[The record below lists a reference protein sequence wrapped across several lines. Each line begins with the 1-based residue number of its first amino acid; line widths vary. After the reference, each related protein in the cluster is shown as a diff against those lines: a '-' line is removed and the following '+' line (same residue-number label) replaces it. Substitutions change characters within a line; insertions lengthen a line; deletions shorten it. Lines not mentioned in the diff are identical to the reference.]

1 MLSIA
6 PISNVKYLTDA
17 VAVRRKSARRK
28 VGTAYYADSLE
39 ERAGIW
45 WSPSNWMATDGE
57 TVEASHVKRMA
68 EGRDPVTGEKI
79 VVGKGERKR
88 AGFDL
93 TFSAPKSFSEV
104 WAVSDSHGRA
114 MLDTMLE
121 QAVRETLAEIHNKG
135 LIEARRGKGGK
146 IREPVAFIA
155 ALYGHDLS
163 RAGDPQRHVHT
174 FIPMFG
180 LRADGSIG
188 AVNNELVMDAKMV
201 LGAAFRLRLAEKMEA
216 AGIPVV
222 ADEKHGFRIS
232 GQNDLLL
239 KTWSK
244 RTATI
249 ETAKKPGETYKNS
262 RVTMRQTRGKKSD
275 LPSRGEL
282 EARWKVEAEQH
293 GWTPGDQWSRLD
305 RPPIARSP
313 ADEAKAARQ
322 IVYEAIN
329 QVSEKQSLFQ
339 KKEVEALALTKA
351 VGRTNISAIRAE
363 IEAMAG
369 MASVIDTGKGGLLTT
384 RDIVMQEREIVA
396 IARSRQHDQSA
407 GFSAMATSAA
417 LADRRFSDEQK
428 TAIQH
433 ALSGAGVAVVE
444 GGPGV
449 GKTTAARAIAAACRA
464 DRRRLILAAP
474 SWTAT
479 ETLKNELR
487 HEGPAFALDKLL
499 HDIKSGRSQLQRGDV
514 VLIDEAGMTSTKQIL
529 ALMRHAAAAGAT
541 VRLQGDT
548 AQIAAVSRGDP
559 LSLISS
565 AIGGVEIRHIR
576 RQKIEWQR
584 QASMDAQAGEVAKA
598 LAAYTGHGDVAVTDD
613 AEAALETAAT
623 AFRQAAG
630 DAVAIASTNARV
642 ADLNHRLRR
651 EAAEMGILHG
661 PEIVIRAIPR
671 GGDKAV
677 DVPLRAGD
685 RLILGG
691 EVRLGEMT
699 LRNASRISVRG
710 VMPRNGCVILDI
722 DGRQILVKAGDL
734 EKAGAGGRPLI
745 AQHAYAVTAH
755 ASQGA
760 TWKSTIWLPSHED
773 RRSALVAMT
782 RHTDSLS
789 IIIDK
794 SAVPRPTEASLSVGQ
809 AAMADPDEA
818 PDERE
823 NAEIIEAIGR
833 SMQRDT
839 RPRNALDVVGMP
851 KMGQMVPRRLPEAAA
866 SHAAV
871 RLLPLKRPEA
881 QEVVARLKAMLREPM
896 PGAAAAQKQEA
907 VAADVTP
914 FPAAIRAP
922 VVALPPQP
930 AAPQRR
936 VVDQD
941 QEVVDSLKAML
952 FAPPAPAATMAG
964 PIRTPIRDYSSDAE
978 EYAPG
983 R

>member
-1 MLSIA
+1 
-6 PISNVKYLTDA
+6 
-17 VAVRRKSARRK
+17 
-28 VGTAYYADSLE
+28 
-39 ERAGIW
+39 
-45 WSPSNWMATDGE
+45 
-57 TVEASHVKRMA
+57 
-68 EGRDPVTGEKI
+68 
-79 VVGKGERKR
+79 
-88 AGFDL
+88 
-93 TFSAPKSFSEV
+93 
-104 WAVSDSHGRA
+104 
-114 MLDTMLE
+114 MLDGMLE
-121 QAVRETLAEIHNKG
+121 QAVRETLAEIHDRG

-146 IREPVAFIA
+146 IREPVSAFIA

-163 RAGDPQRHVHT
+163 RAGDPQRHIHCFV
-174 FIPMFG
+174 PMFG
-180 LRADGSIG
+180 LRQDGSIG
-188 AVNNELVMDAKMV
+188 AVNNEKIMDAKMV
-201 LGAAFRLRLAEKMEA
+201 LGAAFRLRLAEKMEQ

-222 ADEKHGFRIS
+222 SDPKHGFVID

-249 ETAKKPGETYKNS
+249 ETAKKPAETYKES
-262 RVTMRQTRGKKSD
+262 RVTMRKTRGKKSD
-275 LPSRGEL
+275 LPSRREL
-282 EARWKVEAEQH
+282 EARWQAEAEQH
-293 GWTPGDQWSRLD
+293 GWTPGDEWSRLD
-305 RPPIARSP
+305 RPAITRSP
-313 ADEAKAARQ
+313 ADEAKVARQ
-322 IVYEAIN
+322 IVYEAIT
-329 QVSEKQSLFQ
+329 QVTEKQSLFL
-339 KKEVEALALTKA
+339 KKEIEALALTLA
-351 VGRTNISAIRAE
+351 VGRSNISAIRDE
-363 IEAMAG
+363 ISRLEG
-369 MASVIDTGKGGLLTT
+369 MATIIVTGRDGLLTT
-384 RDIVMQEREIVA
+384 REIISQEREIVQ
-396 IARSRQHDQSA
+396 IARSRRHENGA
-407 GFSAMATSAA
+407 AFSMAATKMAMA
-417 LADRRFSDEQK
+417 DKKYSDEQRN
-428 TAIQH
+428 AIQH
-433 ALSGAGVAVVE
+433 ALSSAGVAVVE

-449 GKTTAARAIAAACRA
+449 GKTTAAKAIAMACRA

-479 ETLKNELR
+479 ETLKNELG
-487 HEGPAFALDKLL
+487 HGGEAYALDKLL
-499 HDIKSGRSQLQRGDV
+499 HDIKAGKTQLQHGDV
-514 VLIDEAGMTSTKQIL
+514 VLVDEAGMTSTKQIL

-576 RQKIEWQR
+576 RQRVEWQR
-584 QASMDAQAGEVAKA
+584 QASMDAQSGEVAKA
-598 LAAYTGHGDVAVTDD
+598 ISAYATRGDVQVADD
-613 AEAALETAAT
+613 TESALEAAAL
-623 AFRQAAG
+623 AFRQAGG
-630 DAVAIASTNARV
+630 DAHAIASTNAKVAELNARLRQEV
-642 ADLNHRLRR
+642 ADLGL
-651 EAAEMGILHG
+651 LHG

-677 DVPLRAGD
+677 DLPLRAGD